1 MFMTSWGVISGVT
14 FTPTVFGSS
23 SSAGSQK
30 SKNFCKDETCGQN
43 AFDMIVTAITI
54 STTLTITYTTIIS
67 TFSISTACSLPL
79 CLALILST
87 YQFSKKKCWWK
98 KPAPPAALNSF
109 PPLQS
114 PTQGQAHVWKRWE
127 WSKCSLKSLGKVCN
141 QFNLKQAA
149 TATLLGNNVK
159 SSYLVTWQSP
169 WGCESGWQ
177 WQSPNLHQVWLSL
190 F

>member
-1 MFMTSWGVISGVT
+1 MMFMTSWGVISGVT

-87 YQFSKKKCWWK
+87 YQFSKKKCWRKKSSSTCCSKLISTTAISNSGPSSRLKKVRMVKVFFK
-98 KPAPPAALNSF
+98 KPGKSV
-109 PPLQS
+109 QS
-114 PTQGQAHVWKRWE
+114 IVDG
-127 WSKCSLKSLGKVCN
+127 
-141 QFNLKQAA
+141 
-149 TATLLGNNVK
+149 
-159 SSYLVTWQSP
+159 
-169 WGCESGWQ
+169 
-177 WQSPNLHQVWLSL
+177 
-190 F
+190 